1 MIGLSS
7 MFPAMTSTNDLIDL
21 AELCE
26 MGKLT
31 KDSYRQLRRQGK
43 TPVAYKMGRNLY
55 FKRADAEAWL
65 VNVRM
70 VRLDPPRR
78 IA

>member
-1 MIGLSS
+1 
-7 MFPAMTSTNDLIDL
+7 MTPNDLIDL

-26 MGKLT
+26 RGKMT
-31 KDSYRQLRRQGK
+31 KASYRQLRAQGK
-43 TPVAYKMGRNLY
+43 TPVAYKMGRSLY
-55 FKRADAEAWL
+55 FRKTDAEQWL
-65 VNVRM
+65 LNVRM